1 MDKKVKEQEQ
11 EQEQEQQEEQEQ
23 EQQEEQEQE
32 DGKVNVVFSL
42 FILVFQEK
50 TTFFVEFRIRLYL

>member
-1 MDKKVKEQEQ
+1 VDKKVKEQEQ
-11 EQEQEQQEEQEQ
+11 EQEQKQEQ
-23 EQQEEQEQE
+23 EQEQE